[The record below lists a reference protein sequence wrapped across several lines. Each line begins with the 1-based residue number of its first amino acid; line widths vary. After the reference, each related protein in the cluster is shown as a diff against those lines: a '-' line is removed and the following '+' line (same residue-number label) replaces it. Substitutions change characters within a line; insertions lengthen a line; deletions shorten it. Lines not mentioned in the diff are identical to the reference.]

1 MARAA
6 IDARDLSAF
15 AREIRTASR
24 RTGRELHDALK
35 DSAKIVAD
43 AAREM
48 AGSDKIAATIR
59 EGARGGSVYVKAGG
73 PELPIAALREVGNSS
88 TERVLLQ
95 SKRSGTFKHP
105 VFAGKNLPRSE
116 WTWVDQPMHPYLG
129 PAALLKQE
137 EAVERLA
144 EGVNRV
150 LESTV
155 HAELE

>member
-6 IDARDLSAF
+6 IDARDLTAF
-15 AREIRTASR
+15 AREIRSASKR
-24 RTGRELHDALK
+24 VGRELHDALK
-35 DSAKIVAD
+35 DSAKIIAD
-43 AAREM
+43 TAREM
-48 AGSDKIAATIR
+48 ADSEKIAATIR
-59 EGARGGSVYVKAGG
+59 TGARGGSVYVQAGR

-88 TERVLLQ
+88 SNRVLLQ

-116 WTWVDQPMHPYLG
+116 WTWVDQPMKPYLG
-129 PAALLKQE
+129 PAALLKEE

-144 EGVNRV
+144 EGVNRL